1 MSNNVSTLVN
11 KHKLHL
17 IKVIVG
23 CHLHKKSDIE
33 TTMFDKIK
41 HGYPP
46 NFDISQYFVAFC
58 FHDFYQFGKFQ
69 MFLGAIVE
77 INIDT
82 LQRLSM

>member
-1 MSNNVSTLVN
+1 
-11 KHKLHL
+11 
-17 IKVIVG
+17 
-23 CHLHKKSDIE
+23 
-33 TTMFDKIK
+33 MFDKIK

-46 NFDISQYFVAFC
+46 NFDISQYFVIFR

-82 LQRLSM
+82 LQRLSMRKIKCRFERVILSSLFNEPYNVHQ

>member
-1 MSNNVSTLVN
+1 
-11 KHKLHL
+11 
-17 IKVIVG
+17 
-23 CHLHKKSDIE
+23 
-33 TTMFDKIK
+33 MFDKIK

-46 NFDISQYFVAFC
+46 NFDISQYFVTFC